1 MLDANKL
8 INECFVD
15 IKKYYIKKRTENGES
30 TLEIYIENDELA
42 KFKILNYIVRCDS
55 SEKIIFFD
63 YDEYKLKYQ

>member
-1 MLDANKL
+1 
-8 INECFVD
+8 VD